1 MAFKSTSIDAWT
13 GGYRP
18 LIFDIHET
26 LPDIYIYITIKEN
39 PSGNRIGWRLTSK
52 VEWLRLVVAGRLR
65 HQFQNVSLV
74 HWPVRRVLHLVVI
87 KQRHRSVNHRCSINS
102 CYLSWIL
109 PWFTFRLARLIGST
123 GGNSRGFVIS
133 WLWDRVTA
141 IESLLCGQ
149 LRHIFSIFSC
159 YSKREAGRNAKFKSP
174 THLKPKRGSR
184 GQKWRSRGQHH
195 LAGAVGTR
203 SSERHL
209 WGAGVTTGGQII
221 SGAICLASK

>member
-1 MAFKSTSIDAWT
+1 MIAKSNRAFRCDKTIDVCNTASTNNNSRYATMAFKSTSIDAWT

-102 CYLSWIL
+102 CYLS
-109 PWFTFRLARLIGST
+109 
-123 GGNSRGFVIS
+123 
-133 WLWDRVTA
+133 
-141 IESLLCGQ
+141 
-149 LRHIFSIFSC
+149 
-159 YSKREAGRNAKFKSP
+159 
-174 THLKPKRGSR
+174 
-184 GQKWRSRGQHH
+184 
-195 LAGAVGTR
+195 
-203 SSERHL
+203 
-209 WGAGVTTGGQII
+209 
-221 SGAICLASK
+221 